1 MREIKLGINDKEY
14 YDFLPV
20 CIDDEITVEAK
31 LQNII
36 RYHVIMYRNRMKT
49 RNQKLM

>member
-1 MREIKLGINDKEY
+1 LREINLGINDKEY
-14 YDFLPV
+14 YDFLSV
-20 CIDDEITVEAK
+20 CIDEEITVEAK

-36 RYHVIMYRNRMKT
+36 RYHVIMYGNRMKI